1 MSSDGRPEVLLPR
14 EALIAFAREAF
25 ELGETLDWKSHDPY
39 DLLLTPFAR
48 TLFQR
53 SSLLA
58 RLLLQAGRRSGSRV
72 RQLLRVPVHEEPKAL
87 ADFLQAATLLSR
99 LGEGWAARYANEL
112 SVRLRERAAAG
123 STGLGWGLGFPSV
136 TRFISVAAGEPN
148 IYTTTC
154 ACQALLDHH
163 EATQDP
169 ASLEA
174 AFLGAQ
180 FIRTDLGSFTHHGR
194 MWLRYAPA
202 STGAVINVQASAAS
216 LFARLGRRE
225 DSSMD
230 LLEAAD
236 SAAETV
242 ISSQSSDGSWTYSA
256 DERGAFTDG
265 FHTGFTLQGLQE
277 YHSQRRQRAAS
288 GTTRAIDAGFTY
300 FKKHLLTP
308 DGLPRGF
315 ADGRVSLDGQNLAQC
330 INTLLA
336 CGGDDGVRDAGR
348 LWRLAAEQ
356 RGVQVSPF
364 PALRWTIGPLVLAT
378 AALARV
384 ASEPDRL
391 RALGDPH

>member
-1 MSSDGRPEVLLPR
+1 VPVNSDNRPEVALPR
-14 EALIAFAREAF
+14 DALIAFAREAF
-25 ELGETLDWKSHDPY
+25 ELGETLNWKSHDPY

-48 TLFQR
+48 NLRQR

-58 RLLLQAGRRSGSRV
+58 RLLLQVGRRSGSRL
-72 RQLLRVPVHEEPKAL
+72 RRLLRVPVHEEPKAL

-99 LGEGWAARYANEL
+99 LGEEWAARYTNEL
-112 SVRLRERAAAG
+112 SVRLRARAAAG
-123 STGLGWGLGFPSV
+123 SAGHGWGLGFPSV

-180 FIRTDLGSFTHHGR
+180 FIRIDLGSFTHGGR
-194 MWLRYAPA
+194 MWLRYSSA

-216 LFARLGRRE
+216 LFARLGRGKG
-225 DSSMD
+225 STD

-242 ISSQSSDGSWTYSA
+242 ISSQGADGSWTYSA
-256 DERGAFTDG
+256 DEKGAFIDG

-277 YHSQRRQRAAS
+277 YHRQRRQRAAS

-300 FKKHLLTP
+300 FKKHLLTS
-308 DGLPRGF
+308 DGLPLGF
-315 ADGRVSLDGQNLAQC
+315 ADGRVNLDGQNLAQC

-336 CGGDDGVRDAGR
+336 CGDDADGRDAGR
-348 LWRLAAEQ
+348 LWRLAVEQ
-356 RGVQVSPF
+356 HRVQVSPF
-364 PALRWTIGPLVLAT
+364 PALRWRIGPLVLAT
-378 AALARV
+378 AALAGV
-384 ASEPDRL
+384 APSD
-391 RALGDPH
+391 